1 MSITLD
7 HKKKSL
13 KVLSHLRQ
21 SLLVSAILIGSIQVA
36 SAQGGI
42 SSKENL
48 LGQRNVI
55 TTAVP
60 FLTITPDARAAGMG
74 DIGVATAPDANSI
87 HWNPGKLAFT
97 EGDGGIS
104 LGAAPWLRSLVPD
117 VWFYYLSGY
126 TKVGDKKRGTVG
138 GSLRYF
144 SLGNIEFTD
153 ELGNPQGS
161 DEPKEFSLDFSYS
174 LQLSKKFS
182 FGIATRYIN
191 SRLVSKR
198 VFNGIEIRPGQAVAG
213 DLGAYYKDKID
224 INKREF
230 EWALGASITNMG
242 SKITYT
248 TDANRD
254 FIPVNLRVGTYWQ
267 TEIDEHNKIGFGI
280 DFNKLLVP
288 TPQPVYVQNSAGQDS
303 IYDDGSKQ
311 ISTWITSDDPTISG
325 MLKSFGDAPGGIR
338 EEFKEIITNIGMEY
352 WYEDQFAVRAGY
364 FHEAETKG
372 GREYMTLGVG
382 LRYNVFGLDV
392 SFLRPFKQRHPLENT
407 LRFTLLF
414 DLEAFTNQSN
424 NTATPR

>member
-1 MSITLD
+1 MTGI
-7 HKKKSL
+7 
-13 KVLSHLRQ
+13 VGI
-21 SLLVSAILIGSIQVA
+21 SATTA

-42 SSKENL
+42 SSSVDL

-74 DIGVATAPDANSI
+74 DLGVATSPDANGV
-87 HWNPGKLAFT
+87 HWNPGKMAFID
-97 EGDGGIS
+97 GDGGIS

-126 TKVGDKKRGTVG
+126 SKVGDKKRGTVA

-153 ELGNPQGS
+153 ENGNPQGS
-161 DEPKEFSLDFSYS
+161 DEPKEFSIDLSYS
-174 LQLSKKFS
+174 LQLSKKLS
-182 FGIATRYIN
+182 FGISTRYIN

-198 VFNGIEIRPGQAVAG
+198 VFNGIDIRPGQAVSG

-224 INKREF
+224 INKREWK
-230 EWALGASITNMG
+230 WAVGMAITNMG
-242 SKITYT
+242 NKITYT
-248 TDANRD
+248 TDNNRD
-254 FIPVNLRVGTYWQ
+254 FIPINLRVGTFWE

-288 TPQPVYVQNSAGQDS
+288 SPQPQYVQNSAGQDS
-303 IYDDGSKQ
+303 IFPDGSKQ
-311 ISTWITSDDPTISG
+311 IETWYTPDDPVIAG
-325 MLKSFGDAPGGIR
+325 MIKSLGDAPGGFR
-338 EEFKEIITNIGMEY
+338 EEMKEFMTSVGMEY

-364 FHEAETKG
+364 FHEAPTKG
-372 GREYMTLGVG
+372 ARKYMTLGVG
-382 LRYNVFGLDV
+382 VRYNVFGLDV
-392 SFLRPFKQRHPLENT
+392 SFLKPFKQRHPLENT

-414 DLEAFTNQSN
+414 DMEAFTKQNSSSSSS
-424 NTATPR
+424 RS